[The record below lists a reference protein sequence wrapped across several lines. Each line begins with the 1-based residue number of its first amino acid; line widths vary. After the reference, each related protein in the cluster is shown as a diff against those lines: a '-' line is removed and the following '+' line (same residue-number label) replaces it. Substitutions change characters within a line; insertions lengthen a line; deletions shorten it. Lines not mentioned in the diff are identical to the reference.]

1 MYLQGIMLRHR
12 NKKCIQ
18 VRKFTRRLK
27 CQMDVQRMTVSK
39 EVTVTP
45 VRALRLCT
53 GRTAHSGSR
62 GIALPFHDHGTRRVW
77 GVSVTPRPLFN
88 PGKDPVPIVQEAGWA
103 PGPVWTDAENLAP
116 PGFDPWTVHP
126 THFLTSFFQT
136 SLFLFFCGAS
146 AQFGL
151 RRAHCWLF

>member
-39 EVTVTP
+39 KVKVTP

-62 GIALPFHDHGTRRVW
+62 GIALLFHCHGTRRGEGLASRPGGFSSRERIGTHCTGGWV
-77 GVSVTPRPLFN
+77 GPRVGLDRC
-88 PGKDPVPIVQEAGWA
+88 GKYRPHRESI
-103 PGPVWTDAENLAP
+103 PGPSSP
-116 PGFDPWTVHP
+116 
-126 THFLTSFFQT
+126 
-136 SLFLFFCGAS
+136 
-146 AQFGL
+146 
-151 RRAHCWLF
+151 